1 MGGTVIDTLPVV
13 LGRVRWAS
21 IGVFIAALALLGA
34 AAPLAVAGKKKP
46 PPTGH
51 VFIITLENK
60 NFDASFG
67 PAAEAPYLAGTLVRK
82 GALLTQ
88 YYGTGHHSLGNYI
101 TMISGQSENPTTQA
115 DCGLFSEFAFAGV
128 GAGGQALGSG
138 CVYPAQIKTIADQ
151 LEQAGWT
158 WRGYM
163 QDMGADPA
171 REPATCAH
179 PAIGAADNTQG
190 ATPTDQYATRHNPFV
205 YFHSVIDDQ
214 ASCSKHVVN
223 LDKLPRDLRKAKRTP
238 NYSFITPDL
247 CADGHDAT
255 CANPAQPGGYAGI
268 DDFLHTWVPRILK
281 APAMKADG
289 LLIITFDESESG
301 AESGGFA
308 PAGPNTPLQGI
319 TGPGGGRTGAVL
331 ISNRIKPGTVSNK
344 PYNHYSLL
352 RSTED
357 IFDLDHLGYAQDP
370 GVAAFGRDVFTRRR

>member
-1 MGGTVIDTLPVV
+1 V
-13 LGRVRWAS
+13 
-21 IGVFIAALALLGA
+21 LALVALLC
-34 AAPLAVAGKKKP
+34 AAPTAVAGKKKP

-51 VFIITLENK
+51 VFIITMENK
-60 NFDASFG
+60 NFDATFG
-67 PAAEAPYLAGTLVRK
+67 AAAEAPYLAGKVARK

-88 YYGTGHHSLGNYI
+88 YYGTGHFSLGNYI
-101 TMISGQSENPTTQA
+101 TMISGQSENPSTQA
-115 DCGLFSEFAFAGV
+115 DCVTFAEFAFAGI
-128 GAGGQALGSG
+128 GAGGQALGTG
-138 CVYPAQIKTIADQ
+138 CVYPAQIQTIAGQ
-151 LEQAGWT
+151 LEKAGFT

-163 QDMGADPA
+163 QDMGADPG

-179 PAIGAADNTQG
+179 PAIGAVDNTQR
-190 ATPTDQYATRHNPFV
+190 ATPADQYATRHNPFM

-247 CADGHDAT
+247 CADGHDET
-255 CANPAQPGGYAGI
+255 CADTSQPGGYAGI
-268 DDFLHTWVPRILK
+268 DDFLRTWVPKILK
-281 APAMKADG
+281 APAMKQHG

-301 AESGGFA
+301 AEAGGFT
-308 PAGPNTPLQGI
+308 PTGPNTPLQGI

-357 IFDLDHLGYAQDP
+357 IFGLKHLGYARDP
-370 GVAAFGRDVFTRRR
+370 GVAPFGRDVFTRRR